1 MLTKEA
7 VGPVILRELRAIAAE
22 EAEHTGDLDPA
33 AITADA
39 RLHDAGV
46 DSLMLARLLVQ
57 LEAELGVDPFGQG
70 DAAISDVRSVNDL
83 ITAYHQA
90 LTG

>member
-1 MLTKEA
+1 VLTKEE

-22 EAEHTGDLDPA
+22 EAEYTGDLDPA

-46 DSLMLARLLVQ
+46 NSLMLARLLVQ
-57 LEAELGVDPFGQG
+57 LEAELSVDPFGQE

-83 ITAYHQA
+83 ITAYQQA
-90 LTG
+90 LAG